1 MKRLTLV
8 VCIFAALVATSATM
22 VASASPAEGLLPIK
36 VPITGTS
43 EKGAL
48 VDVNGN
54 SITCTSDTL
63 LGVIFT
69 TDKKGTFTD
78 LHFKGCKA
86 FGLFAANSA
95 LDEKEVILTGD
106 GDLEICLLEP
116 KKLEFGVYLTLL
128 HTVVIEVPAAKSKVE
143 VKGTVIG
150 TLGANALSKTKTA
163 KFSQTKGVAAIKECE
178 GKKAQLLASLAGGA
192 FVEAGEETTEILT
205 GEKELQLEDS

>member
-1 MKRLTLV
+1 M
-8 VCIFAALVATSATM
+8 ATPSATI
-22 VASASPAEGLLPIK
+22 VASASAEEGLLPIK
-36 VPITGTS
+36 VPISGTS
-43 EKGAL
+43 EKGSL
-48 VDVNGN
+48 MDINGN
-54 SITCTSDTL
+54 SITCSSDTL

-86 FGLFAANSA
+86 FSLFADNSP

-106 GDLEICLLEP
+106 GDLEICLIEP

-128 HTVVIEVPAAKSKVE
+128 HTVIIEVPAAKSKVE
-143 VKGTVIG
+143 VKGTLIG
-150 TLGANALSKTKTA
+150 TLGANALSKTKTV

-178 GKKAQLLASLAGGA
+178 GKKAQLLVSLNGGA
-192 FVEAGEETTEILT
+192 FVEAGEETTETLT